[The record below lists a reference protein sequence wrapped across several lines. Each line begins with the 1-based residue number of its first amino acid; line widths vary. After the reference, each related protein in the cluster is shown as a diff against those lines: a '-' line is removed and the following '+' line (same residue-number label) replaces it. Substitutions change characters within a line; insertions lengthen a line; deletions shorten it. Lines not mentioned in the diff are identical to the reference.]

1 VLFSKKVSLIQN
13 KILNLQFNIKLCM
26 NKNILLLILT
36 VITSFCVPEIS
47 VAEPYR
53 YVEINDFQDVNISV
67 TGSNVHITGANGQTL
82 FVYNVAGVCVASF
95 RIEGADKHYELN
107 LQRGCYI
114 LKIGNTVRKI
124 SLR

>member
-1 VLFSKKVSLIQN
+1 
-13 KILNLQFNIKLCM
+13 M

-36 VITSFCVPEIS
+36 VITSFSVPEIS
-47 VAEPYR
+47 VAESFR
-53 YVEINDFQDVNISV
+53 YVEINDFQNVNISV
-67 TGSNVHITGANGQTL
+67 TDSNIHITGANGQTL

-95 RIEGADKHYELN
+95 KIEGADKHYELN
-107 LQRGCYI
+107 LQKGCYI